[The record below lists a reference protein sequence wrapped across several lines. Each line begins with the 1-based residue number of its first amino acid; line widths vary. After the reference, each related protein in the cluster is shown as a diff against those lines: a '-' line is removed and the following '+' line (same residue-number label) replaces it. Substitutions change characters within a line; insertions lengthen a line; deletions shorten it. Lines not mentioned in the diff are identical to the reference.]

1 MVYSS
6 ACTFS
11 FCFCTFCYYFCIFCF
26 STLGLFHT
34 EGGCRENWRQGT
46 PAAPPVAAYSPYS
59 RVLSTTEYLFVL
71 NLVSIT
77 LSNMCEHHSGVEKIT
92 RCTFNTFFQ
101 KEKLQL
107 QCASS
112 LRSPQCTFQHH
123 LSTSSHFPSWILT
136 NIFFELMNG
145 HSPLD
150 QDTSSNMIS

>member
-77 LSNMCEHHSGVEKIT
+77 LSNMCEHHSSVEKINYVHFKYIFSKREAAAAVCLIT
-92 RCTFNTFFQ
+92 EEPPVYFPAPPFFQ
-101 KEKLQL
+101 FPFSKLD
-107 QCASS
+107 
-112 LRSPQCTFQHH
+112 FDK
-123 LSTSSHFPSWILT
+123 HF
-136 NIFFELMNG
+136 F
-145 HSPLD
+145 
-150 QDTSSNMIS
+150 